1 MIKMDD
7 LKREFLELL
16 DRDLEFRYAV
26 AGYLGLS
33 EILKRLDAIAEEQ
46 VRLREEQISLRE
58 EQKNI
63 LREIVAIREE
73 QRNIWKEIVAIKEE
87 QVRLRE
93 DFNKLREEQVRLRED
108 FNELRR
114 EQVRLREDF
123 NKLREEQ
130 IRLRED
136 FNRLREDFNKMFMAF
151 DVRLSRVEGT
161 LQKLTLDV
169 EDEARSIIKY
179 RLKKD
184 FGIEMDLAPL
194 FMPELELNIYGVSD
208 DVCVVGEATVR
219 AGRGILDALLNK
231 IELLKAKYPEKL
243 RKRLIPVIYVC
254 LPMPELV
261 EEAAKRKVWVL
272 KATQDF
278 CKPEKA

>member
-16 DRDLEFRYAV
+16 NKDLEFRYAI
-26 AGYLGLS
+26 AGYLGIS
-33 EILKRLDAIAEEQ
+33 EILKRLDTLAEEQ
-46 VRLREEQISLRE
+46 VRLR
-58 EQKNI
+58 
-63 LREIVAIREE
+63 
-73 QRNIWKEIVAIKEE
+73 EE

-93 DFNKLREEQVRLRED
+93 DFNKLRE
-108 FNELRR
+108 
-114 EQVRLREDF
+114 DF
-123 NKLREEQ
+123 NK
-130 IRLRED
+130 
-136 FNRLREDFNKMFMAF
+136 LREDFNKMFAAF
-151 DVRLSRVEGT
+151 DLRLRRVEGT

-179 RLKKD
+179 RLKTD
-184 FGIEMDLAPL
+184 FGIEMDLTPL
-194 FMPELELNIYGVSD
+194 FLPELELNIYGVSD

-219 AGRGILDALLNK
+219 AGRSVLNMLLDK

-254 LPMPELV
+254 LPMPELI
-261 EEAAKRKVWVL
+261 EEAAKRKIWVL

-278 CKPEKA
+278 YKPEKA

>member
-1 MIKMDD
+1 MDD

-16 DRDLEFRYAV
+16 DKDLEFRYAV

-33 EILKRLDAIAEEQ
+33 EILKRLDTLAEEQ
-46 VRLREEQISLRE
+46 V
-58 EQKNI
+58 K
-63 LREIVAIREE
+63 
-73 QRNIWKEIVAIKEE
+73 
-87 QVRLRE
+87 LRE
-93 DFNKLREEQVRLRED
+93 DFNKLREDFNKRED

-123 NKLREEQ
+123 NKLSEEQ
-130 IRLRED
+130 VRLRED

-194 FMPELELNIYGVSD
+194 LLPELELNIYGVSG

-219 AGRGILDALLNK
+219 AGRGILDTLLNK

-261 EEAAKRKVWVL
+261 EEAARRKVWVL

>member
-46 VRLREEQISLRE
+46 VKLREEQISLRE
-58 EQKNI
+58 EQ
-63 LREIVAIREE
+63 
-73 QRNIWKEIVAIKEE
+73 RNIWREIVAIKE
-87 QVRLRE
+87 
-93 DFNKLREEQVRLRED
+93 
-108 FNELRR
+108 

-194 FMPELELNIYGVSD
+194 FCLSLNLTFMVFQVMFALSARQRLGLEG
-208 DVCVVGEATVR
+208 A
-219 AGRGILDALLNK
+219 
-231 IELLKAKYPEKL
+231 
-243 RKRLIPVIYVC
+243 
-254 LPMPELV
+254 
-261 EEAAKRKVWVL
+261 
-272 KATQDF
+272 F
-278 CKPEKA
+278 

>member
-1 MIKMDD
+1 MVKMDD

-46 VRLREEQISLRE
+46 VKLREEQISLRE
-58 EQKNI
+58 EQ
-63 LREIVAIREE
+63 
-73 QRNIWKEIVAIKEE
+73 RNIWREIVAIKE
-87 QVRLRE
+87 
-93 DFNKLREEQVRLRED
+93 
-108 FNELRR
+108 

-243 RKRLIPVIYVC
+243 RGKLIPVIYVC

-261 EEAAKRKVWVL
+261 EEAARRKVWVL

>member
-194 FMPELELNIYGVSD
+194 FCLSLNLTFMVFQMMF
-208 DVCVVGEATVR
+208 
-219 AGRGILDALLNK
+219 ALL
-231 IELLKAKYPEKL
+231 A
-243 RKRLIPVIYVC
+243 RQRLG
-254 LPMPELV
+254 LEG
-261 EEAAKRKVWVL
+261 A
-272 KATQDF
+272 F
-278 CKPEKA
+278 

>member
-261 EEAAKRKVWVL
+261 EEAARRKVWVL

>member
-1 MIKMDD
+1 MDD

-63 LREIVAIREE
+63 
-73 QRNIWKEIVAIKEE
+73 WKEIVAIKEE

-93 DFNKLREEQVRLRED
+93 DFNKLRED

-114 EQVRLREDF
+114 EQV
-123 NKLREEQ
+123 
-130 IRLRED
+130 
-136 FNRLREDFNKMFMAF
+136 RLREDFNKMFMAF

-194 FMPELELNIYGVSD
+194 FLPELELNIYGVSG

-231 IELLKAKYPEKL
+231 IEVLKAKYPEKL

-261 EEAAKRKVWVL
+261 EEAARRKVWVL

>member
-1 MIKMDD
+1 MIKMDN

-46 VRLREEQISLRE
+46 V
-58 EQKNI
+58 K
-63 LREIVAIREE
+63 
-73 QRNIWKEIVAIKEE
+73 
-87 QVRLRE
+87 
-93 DFNKLREEQVRLRED
+93 
-108 FNELRR
+108 
-114 EQVRLREDF
+114 
-123 NKLREEQ
+123 
-130 IRLRED
+130 
-136 FNRLREDFNKMFMAF
+136 LREDFNKMFMAF
-151 DVRLSRVEGT
+151 DLRLGRVEGT
-161 LQKLTLDV
+161 LEKLTLDV
-169 EDEARSIIKY
+169 EDEARSIVKY
-179 RLKKD
+179 RLKTD
-184 FGIEMDLAPL
+184 FGIEMDLVPL
-194 FMPELELNIYGVSD
+194 FLPELELNVYGVSG

-219 AGRGILDALLNK
+219 GGRGILDKLLDK
-231 IELLKAKYPEKL
+231 IELLKGRYPEKL

>member
-1 MIKMDD
+1 
-7 LKREFLELL
+7 
-16 DRDLEFRYAV
+16 
-26 AGYLGLS
+26 
-33 EILKRLDAIAEEQ
+33 
-46 VRLREEQISLRE
+46 
-58 EQKNI
+58 
-63 LREIVAIREE
+63 
-73 QRNIWKEIVAIKEE
+73 
-87 QVRLRE
+87 
-93 DFNKLREEQVRLRED
+93 
-108 FNELRR
+108 
-114 EQVRLREDF
+114 
-123 NKLREEQ
+123 
-130 IRLRED
+130 
-136 FNRLREDFNKMFMAF
+136 
-151 DVRLSRVEGT
+151 VRLSRVEGT

-194 FMPELELNIYGVSD
+194 LLPELELNIYGVSG

-243 RKRLIPVIYVC
+243 RGKLIPVIYVC

-261 EEAAKRKVWVL
+261 EEAARRKVWVL

>member
-1 MIKMDD
+1 MVKMED

-58 EQKNI
+58 EQRNI

-87 QVRLRE
+87 QVKLRE
-93 DFNKLREEQVRLRED
+93 DFNKLRED

-194 FMPELELNIYGVSD
+194 FLPELELNIYGVSG

-219 AGRGILDALLNK
+219 AGRGILDTLLNK
-231 IELLKAKYPEKL
+231 IEVLKAKYPEKL

-261 EEAAKRKVWVL
+261 EEAARRKVWVL

>member
-1 MIKMDD
+1 MIKMED

-58 EQKNI
+58 EQRNI

-87 QVRLRE
+87 QVKLRE
-93 DFNKLREEQVRLRED
+93 DFNKLRED

-194 FMPELELNIYGVSD
+194 FLPELELNIYGVSG

-231 IELLKAKYPEKL
+231 IEVLKAKYPEKL

-261 EEAAKRKVWVL
+261 EEAARRKVWVL